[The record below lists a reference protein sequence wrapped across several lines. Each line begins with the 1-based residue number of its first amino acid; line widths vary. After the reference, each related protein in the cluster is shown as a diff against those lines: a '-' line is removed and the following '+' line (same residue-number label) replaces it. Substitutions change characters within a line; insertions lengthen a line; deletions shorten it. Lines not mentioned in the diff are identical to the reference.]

1 MNVVAAGKPF
11 IDWGWVGD
19 HLDEIQAA
27 TFEHL
32 RLTVIAVVVGL
43 VISSVLAYVG
53 LRWRRTLAPIT
64 WVTGILYTLPSLA
77 LFTLLVPIF
86 GLGSI
91 VAAEIALVSYTLLI
105 LIRNIVAGIDGV
117 DPAVRDA
124 ATGMGYTQ
132 GQRLR
137 GVEIPLALPAIIAG
151 IRIAAVTTVG
161 LVTVTGLIG
170 LGGFGGFINAGLK
183 RQFPT
188 QIVLGGGLSVI
199 LAVLLDVLLLV
210 AERVLT
216 PWRSGR
222 RSPRRLAATGSGLV
236 AAAGPGGPIYVD
248 QGAAS

>member
-1 MNVVAAGKPF
+1 MTVLAAGKPF
-11 IDWGWVGD
+11 VDWGWVGD
-19 HLDEIQAA
+19 HLAEIREA
-27 TFEHL
+27 TIEHV

-43 VISSVLAYVG
+43 LVSSALAYIG

-64 WVTGILYTLPSLA
+64 WVTGVLYTVPSLA
-77 LFTLLVPIF
+77 LFTFLVPIF

-124 ATGMGYTQ
+124 ATGMGYTAT
-132 GQRLR
+132 QRLR
-137 GVEIPLALPAIIAG
+137 RVEIPLALPAIIAG
-151 IRIAAVTTVG
+151 VRIAAVTTVG

-188 QIVLGGGLSVI
+188 QIVLGGGLSVV
-199 LAVLLDVLLLV
+199 LAVLLDVLLLLV
-210 AERVLT
+210 ERALT
-216 PWRSGR
+216 PWRRAGR
-222 RSPRRLAATGSGLV
+222 RALVPALRRPSLAE
-236 AAAGPGGPIYVD
+236 
-248 QGAAS
+248 ASS

>member
-1 MNVVAAGKPF
+1 MSALAAGKPF
-11 IDWGWVGD
+11 VDWGWVGD
-19 HLDEIQAA
+19 HLAEIREA
-27 TFEHL
+27 TIEHL

-43 VISSVLAYVG
+43 LVSSALAYVG

-64 WVTGILYTLPSLA
+64 WVTGVLYTVPSLA
-77 LFTLLVPIF
+77 LFTFLVPIF

-124 ATGMGYTQ
+124 ATGMGYTAT
-132 GQRLR
+132 QRLR
-137 GVEIPLALPAIIAG
+137 RVEIPLALPAIVAG
-151 IRIAAVTTVG
+151 VRIAAVTTVG

-188 QIVLGGGLSVI
+188 QIVLGGGLSVVM
-199 LAVLLDVLLLV
+199 AVLLDVLLLLL
-210 AERVLT
+210 ERALT
-216 PWRSGR
+216 PWRRAGR
-222 RSPRRLAATGSGLV
+222 RPLVPALRRPLLAEVGS
-236 AAAGPGGPIYVD
+236 
-248 QGAAS
+248 